1 MDNAVGEEKRMRKR
15 GTGSRALI
23 AAFAVALAAAIVI
36 AGCGGGGSSSGGET
50 ASKSSGGEE
59 GESSGGG
66 GGGGLEKGSTF
77 KVGYAASETGR
88 LAIFEQPFIKGI
100 EMSVEKINEE
110 GGIDGKTEIELDIKD
125 AKSDPSTGA
134 IVAQELISEGAQ
146 FLITACDADT
156 SLPASQ
162 LAESSEIPVL
172 NSCGSGSGLPA
183 QVGEFQFLN
192 VYGTEV
198 EGQAMAE
205 FAINQGYKSAYVMTS
220 HDIEYTESLMTAATK
235 TFEDRGGK
243 VLGTEEFKLEQ
254 PRYTTQATTIANAN
268 PEVVITSIFLPASVT
283 FLKNLR
289 AAGYTGPV
297 IGDDG
302 DEGDQLFSAGPAA
315 ENMYVFTF
323 GYPSPDAEGKPLAEW
338 YKEYE
343 QKYGEPA
350 ETVIAALG
358 GTAACLINESVSAA
372 KSTEPVEVRNAMANL
387 ENVQCPTSKITYKG
401 QEGIPKSEVVVLK
414 SNAAKK
420 EFEFIERFIPK
431 TVEEG

>member
-1 MDNAVGEEKRMRKR
+1 MRKR
-15 GTGSRALI
+15 ATGARALML
-23 AAFAVALAAAIVI
+23 ALVAVIAAAIAI
-36 AGCGGGGSSSGGET
+36 AGCGGGSSSSSSSGGEE
-50 ASKSSGGEE
+50 SSAGSTT
-59 GESSGGG
+59 SSGGG
-66 GGGGLEKGSTF
+66 GEQGSTF

-88 LAIFEQPFIKGI
+88 LAIFEQPFIKGL

-110 GGIDGKTEIELDIKD
+110 GGIDGKTKIELTIKD

-134 IVAQELISEGAQ
+134 VVAQELISEGAQ

-162 LAESSEIPVL
+162 LAEQNEIPVL

-205 FAINQGYKSAYVMTS
+205 FAINQGYKNAYVMTS
-220 HDIEYTESLMTAATK
+220 HDIEYTESLMSAASK

-243 VLGTEEFKLEQ
+243 ILGTEEFKLEQ
-254 PRYTTQATTIANAN
+254 PRYTTQATQIANAN
-268 PEVVITSIFLPASVT
+268 PEVVLTSIFLPASVT

-289 AAGYTGPV
+289 AAGYDGPV

-302 DEGDQLFSAGPAA
+302 DEGDQLFSAGSAA

-323 GYPSPDAEGKPLAEW
+323 GFPSPDAAGKPLAAW
-338 YKEYE
+338 NKEYE
-343 QKYGEPA
+343 QKYGEPP

-358 GTAACLINESVSAA
+358 GTAACLIENSVSDA
-372 KSTEPVEVRNAMANL
+372 KSTEPVAVRNAMANL

-401 QEGIPKSEVVVLK
+401 QEGIPKAEVVVLK
-414 SNAAKK
+414 AEPTKK
-420 EFEFIERFIPK
+420 QFEFIERFIPK